1 MHDTIINTNC
11 NITQYMAILMAVLL
25 PRVTLVIG
33 YVTACIQSCAH
44 IRETPWALK
53 PRQEKTVC
61 QLRICQRLPLRVRAS
76 LCGVLLHVLLHCAV
90 VRECGVFAGHEAP
103 SPSPSAL
110 RGHKRAPSG
119 LSCVCHV
126 VLYNIGGGGGR
137 GYHGNQGQSHG
148 NCDLGCL
155 LSRKNSYVQTLRLM
169 SRLVEHV

>member
-11 NITQYMAILMAVLL
+11 NITQYMANLMAVLL

-33 YVTACIQSCAH
+33 YVTACIQSCVH

-61 QLRICQRLPLRVRAS
+61 QLRICQRIPLRVRAS

-103 SPSPSAL
+103 SDAMNNIIVPL
-110 RGHKRAPSG
+110 YHMR
-119 LSCVCHV
+119 CHLAEV
-126 VLYNIGGGGGR
+126 RIV
-137 GYHGNQGQSHG
+137 HEGQFV
-148 NCDLGCL
+148 
-155 LSRKNSYVQTLRLM
+155 SRIF
-169 SRLVEHV
+169 